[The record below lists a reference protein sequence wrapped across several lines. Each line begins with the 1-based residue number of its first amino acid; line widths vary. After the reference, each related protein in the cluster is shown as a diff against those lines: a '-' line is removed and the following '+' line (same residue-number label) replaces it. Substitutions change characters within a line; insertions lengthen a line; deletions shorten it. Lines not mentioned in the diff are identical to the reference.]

1 MSEPETK
8 AVASFVESQKD
19 IVCFLTIH
27 SYGQYILLP
36 YAYTTNKPNNYEELV
51 SS

>member
-36 YAYTTNKPNNYEELV
+36 YAYTTNKPSNYEELV